1 LSAEPPRT
9 PTGAVAAGARQ
20 DGEGNGKTPHSPQL
34 GAAVQDITQR
44 AQILVREEIELARVE
59 LTEKVGRLVRGGV
72 VGAVA
77 GVVALLG
84 LILLL
89 HGLAWLVWTIFFD
102 DIANVFWGFLIV
114 AVVLFV
120 VAGIAGLLASR
131 FVKAGTPPKPEMA
144 IDEAQRIKATVDQA
158 RSR

>member
-1 LSAEPPRT
+1 LSAEPPRA
-9 PTGAVAAGARQ
+9 PTGAVAASAHH
-20 DGEGNGKTPHSPQL
+20 DGEGDGRTPHTPQL
-34 GAAVQDITQR
+34 GPAVQEITHR
-44 AQILVREEIELARVE
+44 AQALVREEIELARVE

-84 LILLL
+84 LVLLL

-102 DIANVFWGFLIV
+102 DIANVFWGFVIV

-120 VAGIAGLLASR
+120 LAGIAGLLASR
-131 FVKAGTPPKPEMA
+131 FVKAGSPPKPEMA